1 MKGVARRIIVL
12 TTTVPRQPIP
22 TRRRRSLRAAA
33 EAEAA
38 GNRSLDRGLLRR
50 KAGRPVR
57 VPGRKAERRKVR
69 AIVGS
74 VARRPLMR
82 EAGVVGWRSA

>member
-1 MKGVARRIIVL
+1 MKGVARRIIVR

-38 GNRSLDRGLLRR
+38 GNRSLDQWTGDSYAARRGARF
-50 KAGRPVR
+50 GCP
-57 VPGRKAERRKVR
+57 AERRKGER
-69 AIVGS
+69 
-74 VARRPLMR
+74 
-82 EAGVVGWRSA
+82 